1 MAIEK
6 KATEGWF
13 HTGRGNV
20 SGELAVSGKEVLSRE
35 SETEQGGM
43 EAVPTDAGAKPIFAT
58 GERPF
63 HEGRGLGRGHGPET
77 K

>member
-1 MAIEK
+1 MIWK
-6 KATEGWF
+6 KNDGLDTF
-13 HTGRGNV
+13 HTGRGNPASKLAK
-20 SGELAVSGKEVLSRE
+20 SGLESGGAAV
-35 SETEQGGM
+35 GGM
-43 EAVPTDAGAKPIFAT
+43 EAVPGDAGAKAVYAT